1 MNPLFEEAQSRM
13 TAKDYE
19 AAAQLFEQVIAHA
32 STPATAD
39 AQIHG
44 KAAMAI
50 SYALARLG
58 RYTKALSFLKSAITA
73 LKKTEHTDLLLK
85 LGNRAGNMYSILRQ
99 PDKAAR
105 QYEQVLQ
112 QAIQCNNTAEQIL
125 ALLHLCWVLR
135 STGKMEEAI
144 ASGQKAMALLPT
156 ASTPLMEARAH
167 STVGSLCA
175 ETGNDDLAI
184 EHFMRAHDHYQSI
197 NHVPEMCHQLDNIA
211 ECFANREMWKK
222 AEEYR
227 LRAYRSRQAVINPYI
242 HAVNNLL
249 LARHYTLTGHF
260 STARQYLDTA
270 HQMIAGSLQQL
281 DCELQRELAL
291 WHQCQGQWEEALRHA
306 RLHLQLATL
315 QNNLH
320 EMAIASLCLAECLAA
335 TRKYS
340 TAEKHFAKALRFSQH
355 QQSLHLRE
363 KAHQAWADLCTAR
376 GEHRKALQHY
386 KHYIACREERISISS
401 NHRMLLLEAHFDL
414 ESRNREIADLRHK
427 INEQAPAKATNYKL
441 SPREKETLKMLVHGL
456 SYKLMADKQKVN
468 YETVR
473 THIKRLYKKLGVATN
488 TEAVAKA
495 VKEGLV

>member
-19 AAAQLFEQVIAHA
+19 TAVQLFEQVIAHA
-32 STPATAD
+32 CKPATAD
-39 AQIHG
+39 AEAHG
-44 KAAMAI
+44 KAAMSI

-58 RYTKALSFLKSAITA
+58 KHAKALTFLNSAIKA
-73 LKKTEHTDLLLK
+73 LKQTEHTDLLLK
-85 LGNRAGNMYSILRQ
+85 LSNRAGNMYSLLRQ
-99 PDKAAR
+99 PAKAAR
-105 QYEQVLQ
+105 QYEAVLQ
-112 QAIQCNNTAEQIL
+112 MAIQWNNTTEQIL
-125 ALLHLCWVLR
+125 ALLHMCWVLR
-135 STGKMEEAI
+135 STGKIEEAI
-144 ASGQKAMALLPT
+144 ASGRKAMALLPN
-156 ASTPLMEARAH
+156 ASDKLIEARVH
-167 STVGSLCA
+167 TTVGALCA

-184 EHFMRAHDHYQSI
+184 EHFMRAHDHYSSL
-197 NHVPEMCHQLDNIA
+197 NYVPEMCNQLDNIA

-227 LRAYRSRQAVINPYI
+227 LRAYRSRQVVINPYI

-260 STARQYLDTA
+260 SSARQYLDTA
-270 HQMIAGSLQQL
+270 HQMITGPLKQL
-281 DCELQRELAL
+281 DYELQRELAH
-291 WHQCQGQWEEALRHA
+291 WHQRQGQWEEAQHHA
-306 RLHLQLATL
+306 RLHLKLATR

-320 EMAIASLCLAECLAA
+320 EMAMASLCLAECLSA
-335 TRKYS
+335 TRKHS
-340 TAEKHFAKALRFSQH
+340 AAEKHFSKAILLSQK

-363 KAHQAWADLCTAR
+363 KAHQAWADLCTAQ

-386 KHYIACREERISISS
+386 KHYIACREERISLSS
-401 NHRMLLLEAHFDL
+401 NHRMLLLEAQFDI
-414 ESRNREIADLRHK
+414 ESRNREIANLRHQLS
-427 INEQAPAKATNYKL
+427 EATQAPSTDYKL
-441 SPREKETLKMLVHGL
+441 SPREKQTLKMLVQGL

-495 VKEGLV
+495 VKEALV